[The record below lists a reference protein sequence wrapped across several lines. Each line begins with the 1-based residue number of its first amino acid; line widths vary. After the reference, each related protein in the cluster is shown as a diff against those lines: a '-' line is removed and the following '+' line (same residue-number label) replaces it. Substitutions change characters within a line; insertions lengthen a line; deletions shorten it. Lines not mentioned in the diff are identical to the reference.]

1 MKTKKKI
8 WDKYHLLMERSYLR
22 ARGRLPEMESAIQLR
37 SIINHLDANET
48 VMDVGCAAGNYLRS
62 IRKMNKYCKYY
73 GIDQT
78 SKYITFAKAYF
89 KSDPNA
95 TFIRGNIYKLKKKA
109 DIVFCCNVLLHLP
122 SIITPL
128 TNLLKIFKKKLIV
141 RTLISEET
149 HLSKRF
155 TFEDYNGGRIL
166 KDFAYENTYS
176 FNYIEKIIKS
186 FDKNI
191 KLKFLKDN
199 FSPKKLNVERNIWK
213 NKFSSSF
220 TTEVLNNKIQI
231 SGNKVFKWAWFTCT
245 KH

>member
-95 TFIRGNIYKLKKKA
+95 TFIN
-109 DIVFCCNVLLHLP
+109 
-122 SIITPL
+122 
-128 TNLLKIFKKKLIV
+128 
-141 RTLISEET
+141 
-149 HLSKRF
+149 
-155 TFEDYNGGRIL
+155 
-166 KDFAYENTYS
+166 
-176 FNYIEKIIKS
+176 
-186 FDKNI
+186 
-191 KLKFLKDN
+191 
-199 FSPKKLNVERNIWK
+199 
-213 NKFSSSF
+213 
-220 TTEVLNNKIQI
+220 
-231 SGNKVFKWAWFTCT
+231 
-245 KH
+245 